1 MILFFVQFVRVRTVS
16 LIFSTLL
23 LCRIIDR
30 VYAIDMVFI
39 LVSIS
44 LILSLLTL
52 NFSSTISIH
61 GM

>member
-1 MILFFVQFVRVRTVS
+1 MILFFVQFVRVRTIL
-16 LIFSTLL
+16 LIFCTLL

-30 VYAIDMVFI
+30 AYSTDMVFI

-44 LILSLLTL
+44 LILSLLAL

>member
-1 MILFFVQFVRVRTVS
+1 MISFFVQFVRVRTVS
-16 LIFSTLL
+16 LFSTLL

-30 VYAIDMVFI
+30 AYSTDMVFI
-39 LVSIS
+39 LVSVS
-44 LILSLLTL
+44 LILCLLAL

>member
-23 LCRIIDR
+23 LCRIIDQA
-30 VYAIDMVFI
+30 YATDMVFI

-44 LILSLLTL
+44 LIPSLLAL

>member
-23 LCRIIDR
+23 FCRIIDR
-30 VYAIDMVFI
+30 AYATDMVFI

-44 LILSLLTL
+44 LILSLLAL